1 MSRLPPLLLVCL
13 LPFASAAAEADKPS
27 RADLQRVLER
37 HGRSVVHVK
46 GPRNAGPGVF
56 VGSAG
61 QVLTSVTPVGA
72 SFTGLNAATVEH
84 EGKTLPA
91 RVVMASRD
99 LQVAVLAAPDG
110 AYPAAPVKVL
120 RDGDSLDG
128 RWLVGV
134 LPAKK
139 GQPARPV
146 PARAR
151 ATQAPF
157 YDFPL
162 ALPAGSPVFDAE
174 GRLVAVVVKK
184 HRRGCR
190 VLPLSAVKMELASVD
205 MP

>member
-1 MSRLPPLLLVCL
+1 MSRLLPLLLLCL
-13 LPFASAAAEADKPS
+13 VPFAAAAEEGRPS

-56 VGSAG
+56 VGAAG
-61 QVLTSVTPVGA
+61 QVLTSVAPVGA
-72 SFTGLNAATVEH
+72 SFTGMNAATVEH
-84 EGKTLPA
+84 DGKALPA
-91 RVVMASRD
+91 RVVMASQD

-110 AYPAAPVKVL
+110 TYPAAPVKVL

-128 RWLVGV
+128 HWLVGV
-134 LPAKK
+134 LPAAK

-151 ATQAPF
+151 AAQAPF
-157 YDFPL
+157 YDVPL
-162 ALPAGSPVFDAE
+162 ALPAGSPVFDAD

-190 VLPLSAVKMELASVD
+190 VLPLNAVKVQLASVD